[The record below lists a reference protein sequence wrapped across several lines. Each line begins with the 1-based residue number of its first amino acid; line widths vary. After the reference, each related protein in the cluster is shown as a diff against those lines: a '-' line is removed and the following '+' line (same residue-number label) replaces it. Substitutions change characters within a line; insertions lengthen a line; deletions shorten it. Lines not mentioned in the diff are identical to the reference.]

1 MVFTWTTHSS
11 EAVERVWSQPGF
23 FLFFSFFLVFNEF
36 AAGLGHRVPVSQFD
50 RREAAPIV

>member
-1 MVFTWTTHSS
+1 MSGVNQVF
-11 EAVERVWSQPGF
+11 
-23 FLFFSFFLVFNEF
+23 FFSFFLVFNEF